1 MVNWEDPTTVTIAS
15 LFISILIYAVI
26 LYSLQPDCIMI
37 VNPQGHKQV
46 SNKILLSISITFA
59 LSTAIAVLLY
69 KTHESKP
76 VNTYNRNKFY

>member
-1 MVNWEDPTTVTIAS
+1 MINWKDPTTSTIAS
-15 LFISILIYAVI
+15 FVISTLIYTTV

-37 VNPQGHKQV
+37 VNPRGHKQV

-69 KTHESKP
+69 NTHEITP
-76 VNTYNRNKFY
+76 TNTYERNKFY